1 MHIADFLGHTRNAE
15 RQLAESFLV
24 VSERHQRESDILIGA
39 KRMAEWSRAKEA
51 ALEAQAER
59 HGIRRSDDPEYL
71 RAGLFQGLRLGGT
84 GLVRDLA
91 DLRLLAQRASD
102 AWTVLNAGAMA
113 LHEPELEQ
121 ACAEAQEK
129 TRRQIDWLETS
140 LKVAAPQALVANAH
154 RVDEIKSSLP
164 KLPIPASLQD
174 GIWAPIA
181 IAVLVLATGLIG
193 LACGQAWLLPSLGP
207 TAFLLAQSPA
217 HPSARFW
224 NIVAGHALGLLAGF
238 LAVAICRAGQ
248 DPVVLADHLLTG
260 PRLGASALGLALML
274 LFQSSTRSLHP
285 PAAATAMLVT
295 LGSLASPWDALRLLA
310 AAALLGL
317 MGEGARRIRLLK
329 APFSLG
335 PARMRIKA
343 SP

>member
-1 MHIADFLGHTRNAE
+1 MHIADFLGQARNAE

-24 VSERHQRESDILIGA
+24 VAERHQRETDVLIGA

-51 ALEAQAER
+51 DLESQAKR
-59 HGIRRSDDPEYL
+59 HGIRRSEDPEYL
-71 RAGLFQGLRLGGT
+71 RAGLFQGLRLGGA

-91 DLRLLAQRASD
+91 DLRLLVQRASD

-113 LHEPELEQ
+113 LHEAGLEKI
-121 ACAEAQEK
+121 CAEAHAQTK
-129 TRRQIDWLETS
+129 RQIDWIETT
-140 LKVAAPQALVANAH
+140 LKLAAPQALVAKAH
-154 RVDEIKSSLP
+154 PVEEIKSSLP
-164 KLPIPASLQD
+164 KVPMPAALQD
-174 GIWAPIA
+174 GMWAPLA
-181 IAVLVLATGLIG
+181 IAALVLATGLIG
-193 LACGQAWLLPSLGP
+193 MALGQAWLLPSLGP

-238 LAVAICRAGQ
+238 LAVAICRASA
-248 DPVVLADHLLTG
+248 DPSVLADHILTG
-260 PRLGASALGLALML
+260 HRLVAAALGLGLML
-274 LFQSSTRSLHP
+274 AFQMPTRSLHP
-285 PAAATAMLVT
+285 PAAATVMLVT
-295 LGSLASPWDALRLLA
+295 LGALSSPWDALRLCA
-310 AAALLGL
+310 AAVVMGAL
-317 MGEGARRIRLLK
+317 GEGARRIRLLK